1 MQTHDGDPALVP
13 GARPRTARRQE
24 HDAPHPVMAPGERPA
39 GTLGVGS
46 ILHLQR
52 TAGNAA
58 VSRMLDEEPASPVLD
73 VVGKGGG
80 RPLEPQTRTFMESRL
95 GHDFGDVRVHT
106 DGAAGES
113 AKAISAQAYTV
124 GSDIVFQSG
133 HYEPQTPTGQRVLA
147 HELTHVVQQR
157 SGPVDGTPAEG
168 GIRISDP
175 SDRFEQAA
183 EQSADMVMSGGPAA
197 AETSAASAPAAPLSA
212 QREEDDSEPSA
223 QTFAVQREGEEEE
236 ETEEK
241 LPG

>member
-13 GARPRTARRQE
+13 GARPRVARRQE
-24 HDAPHPVMAPGERPA
+24 HEGPHPVMAPGERPT
-39 GTLGVGS
+39 GVLGVGS

-58 VSRMLDEEPASPVLD
+58 VSRMLDDEPASPVLD
-73 VVGKGGG
+73 VVGRGGG

-95 GHDFGDVRVHT
+95 GQDFGDVRVHT
-106 DGAAGES
+106 DGAAGAS
-113 AKAISAQAYTV
+113 AKAISAHAYTV

-133 HYEPQTPTGQRVLA
+133 HYEPDTPAGQRVLA

-157 SGPVDGTPAEG
+157 SGPVDGTPADG

-197 AETSAASAPAAPLSA
+197 AETTAASAPAPLSA

-223 QTFAVQREGEEEE
+223 QTFAVQREQEEE

-241 LPG
+241 LPTG